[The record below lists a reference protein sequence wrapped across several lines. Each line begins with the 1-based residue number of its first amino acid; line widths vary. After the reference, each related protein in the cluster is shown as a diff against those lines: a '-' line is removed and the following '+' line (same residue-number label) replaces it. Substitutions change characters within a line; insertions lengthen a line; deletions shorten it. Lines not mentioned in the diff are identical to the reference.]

1 MKNLEEREEK
11 IIELVEQLDQES
23 LITLASEALKEGM
36 EPLRLLDLIA
46 EGMVRVGKL
55 YESKDYFIADL
66 IMAGIIFKDVLH
78 LEKMIA
84 HFQSKPEKKDGK
96 VMIGTVKGD
105 IHNIGKEIFKGMLEA
120 NGFEVIDLGV
130 DIPIEVFIEKFEEY
144 HPEII
149 GLSGVLTTTIEQMR
163 LTVQGFV
170 KAGIR
175 NKVKFI
181 VGGNHLTDE
190 TCKYIGA
197 DNFANDVS
205 QGVKVCKEWIG
216 TAERK
221 EVDIND

>member
-1 MKNLEEREEK
+1 MKNLEKREEK

-84 HFQSKPEKKDGK
+84 HFQSKPEQKDGK

-163 LTVQGFV
+163 STVQGFV